1 MKGDAIGKAQVRRWK
16 EKEKTRE
23 KSFNEIIRSKRDKPV
38 LPGDLLSIRSYHEI
52 NELLSAGGR
61 LSPGVEVEVT
71 MQRIRSILYVLNIGV
86 NTIILQCT

>member
-1 MKGDAIGKAQVRRWK
+1 MKMDAIGKAQVRRWK

-23 KSFNEIIRSKRDKPV
+23 KSFNGINRSKRDKPV

-52 NELLSAGGR
+52 YELLSAGGR

-71 MQRIRSILYVLNIGV
+71 M
-86 NTIILQCT
+86 